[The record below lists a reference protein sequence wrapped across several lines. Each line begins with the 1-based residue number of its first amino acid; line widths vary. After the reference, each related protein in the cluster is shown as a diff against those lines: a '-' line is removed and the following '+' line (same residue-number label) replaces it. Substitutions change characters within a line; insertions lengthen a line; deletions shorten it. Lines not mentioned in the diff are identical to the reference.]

1 MNVDP
6 ELASTF
12 DDVTAGKAGE
22 KAEDRGVN
30 AVVIEREG
38 DVQPLAVGSVHGIAR
53 TRDRIGLQAIA
64 GDVVVDGR
72 IGGESVDQG
81 IPFLEAAVNHRK
93 VAVK

>member
-6 ELASTF
+6 ELAGAF

-22 KAEDRGVN
+22 KAEDCGVN
-30 AVVIEREG
+30 AVAIEREG

-64 GDVVVDGR
+64 GNVVVDGR
-72 IGGESVDQG
+72 IGGESVNQG
-81 IPFLEAAVNHRK
+81 VPFLEAAVNHRK